1 MPAGRSPPARRRL
14 LGVLSRWTTELP
26 PGAFGMVMAS
36 GIVSVAAREQ
46 LRDLLS
52 AVLATVAA
60 AAWIGLI
67 ILSGARLI
75 LAADLVGDDL
85 ASPAKGFDF
94 FTFVAAAAVLG
105 VRAVVAGQDR
115 IGVAL
120 WTTGALA
127 WLALALALPVAIHRR
142 RLTPTWWAASGN
154 WLLPVVAT
162 QSLAVLAVALAG
174 PGRVRPLLVAL
185 SCWVIGLVM
194 YAALIAAIGARVLC
208 VNAQPARFT
217 PDDWIVMGALAIS
230 ALAATALLQ
239 ADRMLWPAHAL
250 LADAAVVAWGLAS
263 SAVAPLAVLHLRG
276 LLRDRSARRYQTRW
290 WAGVFPLGM
299 YSVATRQ
306 VAVTMGLQPLE
317 LVARIAF
324 WVAVGAW
331 SLTAAA
337 AAASRAWPVRAPR
350 RLDREG

>member
-1 MPAGRSPPARRRL
+1 
-14 LGVLSRWTTELP
+14 
-26 PGAFGMVMAS
+26 MAS
-36 GIVSVAAREQ
+36 GIVSVAAQEQ

-75 LAADLVGDDL
+75 LAADLIGDDL
-85 ASPAKGFDF
+85 ASPAKGLDF
-94 FTFVAAAAVLG
+94 FTFVAAAEVLG

-115 IGVAL
+115 IGTAL

-142 RLTPTWWAASGN
+142 RLTPAWWAASGN

-174 PGRVRPLLVAL
+174 PGRVRPLLLVAL

-239 ADRMLWPAHAL
+239 ADPADRMLWPAHAL

-306 VAVTMGLQPLE
+306 VAVTVGLQPLE

-337 AAASRAWPVRAPR
+337 AAASRSWPVHAPR
-350 RLDREG
+350 RLDREV